1 MRIPETIRRI
11 LKDEGRTQSWVLDEM
26 NKIMPDLKMD
36 RAKFSAI
43 VCGVRKM
50 TADELLVFC
59 KAVKKTPDVFLSS
72 DVEVNREV
80 C

>member
-1 MRIPETIRRI
+1 MI
-11 LKDEGRTQSWVLDEM
+11 DEM
-26 NKIMPDLKMD
+26 NKILPDLKMD

-72 DVEVNREV
+72 DGEVNREV
-80 C
+80 S

>member
-1 MRIPETIRRI
+1 MRVPETIRRI
-11 LKDEGRTQSWVLDEM
+11 LKDEGRTQSWVIDEM
-26 NKIMPDLKMD
+26 NRILPDLKMD

-59 KAVKKTPDVFLSS
+59 KAVKKNPDVFLSS
-72 DVEVNREV
+72 DGEVNREV
-80 C
+80 S

>member
-1 MRIPETIRRI
+1 MRVPETIRRI
-11 LKDEGRTQSWVLDEM
+11 LKDEGRTQSWVIDEM
-26 NKIMPDLKMD
+26 NRILPDLKMD

-59 KAVKKTPDVFLSS
+59 KAVKKNPDVFLSS
-72 DVEVNREV
+72 DGEADREV
-80 C
+80 S